1 MLYETQNK
9 ITTLTEQDVEEIC
22 QMYRSGE
29 LVIDIRKRFHISR
42 ERMKQILEE
51 RSVEREVPVKRG
63 RPLKARNEGNLEYP
77 KFPLD
82 WCEDWDVARMIL
94 TGERKIPTRLRK
106 RFCRGKIPG
115 ARILEWLKENQGYK
129 WKMPATEKKE

>member
-9 ITTLTEQDVEEIC
+9 RTTLTEQDVEEIC
-22 QMYRSGE
+22 QMYRKGE

-63 RPLKARNEGNLEYP
+63 RPLKAKNEGNLEYP

-94 TGERKIPTRLRK
+94 TRERKIPTRLRK

>member
-9 ITTLTEQDVEEIC
+9 RSTLTEQDVEEIC
-22 QMYRSGE
+22 RMYRGGE

-42 ERMKQILEE
+42 ERTKQILEE
-51 RSVEREVPVKRG
+51 RGVEREVPVKRG
-63 RPLKARNEGNLEYP
+63 RPLKVRNEGNLEYP

-106 RFCRGKIPG
+106 RFYRGKIPG

>member
-82 WCEDWDVARMIL
+82 WCED
-94 TGERKIPTRLRK
+94 
-106 RFCRGKIPG
+106 
-115 ARILEWLKENQGYK
+115 
-129 WKMPATEKKE
+129 

>member
-9 ITTLTEQDVEEIC
+9 RSTLTEQDVEEIC
-22 QMYRSGE
+22 QMYRGGE

-51 RSVEREVPVKRG
+51 RGVEREVPVKRG
-63 RPLKARNEGNLEYP
+63 RPLKVRNEGNLEYP

-106 RFCRGKIPG
+106 RFYRGKIPG

>member
-9 ITTLTEQDVEEIC
+9 RTTLTEQDVEEIC
-22 QMYRSGE
+22 QMYRKGE

-106 RFCRGKIPG
+106 RFCRGRIPG
-115 ARILEWLKENQGYK
+115 ARILEWLQENQGYK
-129 WKMPATEKKE
+129 WKMPATKKNE

>member
-129 WKMPATEKKE
+129 WKMPVTEKKE

>member
-9 ITTLTEQDVEEIC
+9 RSTLTEQDVEEIC
-22 QMYRSGE
+22 RMYRGGE

-51 RSVEREVPVKRG
+51 RGVEREVPVKRG
-63 RPLKARNEGNLEYP
+63 RPLKVRNEGNLEYP

-106 RFCRGKIPG
+106 RFYRGKIPG

>member
-9 ITTLTEQDVEEIC
+9 RTTLTEQDVEEIC
-22 QMYRSGE
+22 RMYRGGE
-29 LVIDIRKRFHISR
+29 LVMDIRKRFHISR
-42 ERMKQILEE
+42 ERLNQILEE

-115 ARILEWLKENQGYK
+115 ARILEWLEENQGYK
-129 WKMPATEKKE
+129 WKMPATKKKG

>member
-9 ITTLTEQDVEEIC
+9 RSTLTEQDVEEIC

-129 WKMPATEKKE
+129 WKMPVTEKKE

>member
-9 ITTLTEQDVEEIC
+9 RTTLTEQDVEEIS
-22 QMYRSGE
+22 QMYRKGE

-106 RFCRGKIPG
+106 RFCRGRIPG
-115 ARILEWLKENQGYK
+115 ARILEWLQENQGYK
-129 WKMPATEKKE
+129 WKMPATKKNE

>member
-9 ITTLTEQDVEEIC
+9 RTTLTEQDVEEIC
-22 QMYRSGE
+22 RMYRSGE

-63 RPLKARNEGNLEYP
+63 RPLKARNEGNLEYS

-115 ARILEWLKENQGYK
+115 ARILEWLEENQGYK
-129 WKMPATEKKE
+129 WKMPATKKKE